1 MFQIPNSS
9 ILFCMQRTTY
19 RTIRNFET
27 ANRKCIRRLPPKL
40 IIRYVIESY
49 WPFAL
54 YELSKSQ
61 SEISSENPDEYYANT
76 YYRFLYFVILLIIIG
91 TLKLFLTPNDPFQK
105 KSIYL
110 QPMKSEN
117 QCYSIARQSHIWSL
131 QWVDCVKFR

>member
-9 ILFCMQRTTY
+9 ILFCMQRTAY

-61 SEISSENPDEYYANT
+61 SEISSENFTKITEYVLP
-76 YYRFLYFVILLIIIG
+76 FLIF
-91 TLKLFLTPNDPFQK
+91 
-105 KSIYL
+105 
-110 QPMKSEN
+110 
-117 QCYSIARQSHIWSL
+117 CYSSKNKRNIKTVFNSERSVLEKKYLFTTNEIRGLVLFDSTL
-131 QWVDCVKFR
+131 ESYMEFTVG